1 MCTLG
6 WRYREDI
13 LFFPNLWMRHLLQ
26 KNFGGGLN
34 LYKYPCTTC
43 MFSVRVEIRV
53 RDRLDLCVI
62 VLLKRKQLTHSR
74 RINSTLIVCV
84 APEIGDN
91 IEVPLHTLVL
101 LLPFSMGSDLLHVHE
116 WMPCH
121 NGGKLEH
128 AGQSGHLIPAA
139 KPSQAKEEDEEV
151 IRVGNVD
158 KLEELIGGF

>member
-13 LFFPNLWMRHLLQ
+13 LFFPNLWMRHLLE
-26 KNFGGGLN
+26 KGFRDGLN

-151 IRVGNVD
+151 TRVGNVD
-158 KLEELIGGF
+158 KLEELIEGF